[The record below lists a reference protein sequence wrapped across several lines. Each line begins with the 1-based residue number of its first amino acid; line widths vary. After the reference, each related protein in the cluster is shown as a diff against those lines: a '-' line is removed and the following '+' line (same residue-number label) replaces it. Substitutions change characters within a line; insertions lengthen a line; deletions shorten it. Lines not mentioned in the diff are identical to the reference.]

1 MTIVCTF
8 FSSRFYLTG
17 VLVALSYTDEQVVDV
32 LDLSAENLQG
42 AFTVEFNNRW
52 EGFGLDKLD
61 DGFGSDVTLEHH
73 LGVVEF
79 VEQEDGRVARDRVL
93 IQHFDVIAETETN
106 IVNFT
111 GGC

>member
-8 FSSRFYLTG
+8 FSGRFDLTG

-61 DGFGSDVTLEHH
+61 DGFGSDVTLEHR

-79 VEQEDGRVARDRVL
+79 VEQEDGRVTKDPVL
-93 IQHFDVIAETETN
+93 IQNFDVRAETEKD
-106 IVNFT
+106 IVNFM
-111 GGC
+111 GSR